1 MHLIR
6 FLAAVFLVELVV
18 LAGVALERQQLTLRA
33 RLSNQIEQVEQAKQ
47 QRAKHLLRI
56 GQLSSAPRI
65 VEEIEEEAAAGDN

>member
-18 LAGVALERQQLTLRA
+18 LAGVALERQQLALRA
-33 RLSNQIEQVEQAKQ
+33 RLSNQIEQIDQAKQ

-65 VEEIEEEAAAGDN
+65 VEEIEEASAAGDH